1 MDVVWEVIGFAG
13 KGLVVAIV
21 FAACSAIV
29 FSRIRGRDRGV
40 PGHLEVTRINE
51 RLLAEAEALRGAMLP
66 AKERRKH
73 HRQLV
78 KQAKQPPVH
87 DKNVYVID
95 FKGDILASA
104 VDSLRA
110 EINALSVVG
119 RAGDEVV
126 VRLESPGGAAHS
138 YGLAASQLARLR
150 AKGFSLTVCV
160 DKVAAS
166 GGYMMACV
174 ADKIIAAPFAVLGSI
189 GVVAAVPNVH
199 RLLDRIGV
207 DYENVT
213 GGKYKR
219 TVSAFAPITEE
230 GRRKFQE
237 QIDELH
243 GVFKDWV
250 SSNRPELDIDKV
262 ATGEHWPGQRAH
274 ALGLVNELM
283 TSDDYLLS
291 KLDSANIYKLRY
303 HRRRQL
309 SERVAG
315 VVRAATDGALGVLAS
330 RLDPERIG

>member
-1 MDVVWEVIGFAG
+1 
-13 KGLVVAIV
+13 
-21 FAACSAIV
+21 
-29 FSRIRGRDRGV
+29 
-40 PGHLEVTRINE
+40 
-51 RLLAEAEALRGAMLP
+51 
-66 AKERRKH
+66 
-73 HRQLV
+73 
-78 KQAKQPPVH
+78 
-87 DKNVYVID
+87 
-95 FKGDILASA
+95 
-104 VDSLRA
+104 
-110 EINALSVVG
+110 LSVVG

-237 QIDELH
+237 Q
-243 GVFKDWV
+243 
-250 SSNRPELDIDKV
+250 
-262 ATGEHWPGQRAH
+262 
-274 ALGLVNELM
+274 
-283 TSDDYLLS
+283 
-291 KLDSANIYKLRY
+291 
-303 HRRRQL
+303 
-309 SERVAG
+309 
-315 VVRAATDGALGVLAS
+315 
-330 RLDPERIG
+330 